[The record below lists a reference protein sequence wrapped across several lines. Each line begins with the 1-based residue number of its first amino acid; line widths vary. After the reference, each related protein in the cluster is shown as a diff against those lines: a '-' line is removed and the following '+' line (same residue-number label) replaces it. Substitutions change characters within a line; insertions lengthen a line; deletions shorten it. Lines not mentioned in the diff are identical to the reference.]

1 MVDALFLF
9 PTAKQMKQRFYT
21 FFVALLA
28 VFLLYPSLA
37 MAKTNMG
44 TIYMK
49 VGESRQLTSE
59 PSTYYTVTGE
69 WSKTGDAIRIT
80 SSGNRSCTISALR
93 VGTATVTWIG
103 YIDTTWEEM
112 YWTIYVEADDIKVT
126 SISLDKTSLTLPLGK
141 DETLTATVLPTNA
154 TNKTVSWTTS
164 NSSVAT
170 VSSAGKVTAVAQ
182 GTATITCKA
191 NDGSGVSTSCAVFA
205 EELPNPLDYMKGDI
219 KQVSAGGCHTM
230 ILMKDGSLWACGLN
244 SDGQLGDG
252 TTISRNTPTL
262 IMTDVAEVSAGHVHT
277 MIVKKDGTLWACGD
291 NGSGRLGNGS
301 SGRKETTPIQVMS
314 NVTSVSAGEDHTMIL
329 KNDGSLWACGGNDK
343 GQLGDGSSHE
353 YPTRTPKQIMT
364 NVLAVSAGDAHT
376 MILKT
381 NGSLWACGW
390 NCHGQLC
397 DGTTIDCSTPKQV
410 MTNVAMVEAGSGH
423 SMILK
428 TDGSLWACGG
438 NTKGELGD
446 GTTTEQKVPKLVMTD
461 VRFVSSEWGHT
472 MMLKT
477 DGTVWACGDN
487 ENGQLGDGS
496 SKKSSMPKQVMTD
509 VVAVETARYHT
520 LFLKDD
526 GTLWSCGRNYNG
538 ELGDGTNI
546 DKYTPVMIAGIIGV
560 TSITLS
566 KTKLSLHPGQTETL
580 TATVKPDNAT
590 DKTVTWSSSN
600 TSVATVSSTGKVTA
614 KAKGSAT
621 ITCKAN
627 DGSGKQDACEVTVT
641 PILPESISLPSTM
654 TVAAGQ
660 TVTLTPTITPA
671 DAVTTL
677 TWSSDD
683 ETIATVNSSGV
694 VTGVKKGQTFINVE
708 TDNGKT
714 AYCKLT
720 VTAGEPTEIIL
731 PKNVTV
737 TIGKPLTITAT
748 VIPEGAETTLTWK
761 SDDETIVRVNGSG
774 ALTGLLTGLAE
785 GLAIVTVSTSN
796 GLTSNACKV
805 KVEPD
810 PSGINDVQMAE
821 SNNAPVFT
829 LSGQRL
835 AAPKKGINIVGG
847 KKMVVK

>member
-1 MVDALFLF
+1 MGSYIESKA
-9 PTAKQMKQRFYT
+9 QYSYE
-21 FFVALLA
+21 A
-28 VFLLYPSLA
+28 VF
-37 MAKTNMG
+37 MEVGEEK
-44 TIYMK
+44 TIYLPSSVTSK
-49 VGESRQLTSE
+49 DIKES
-59 PSTYYTVTGE
+59 Y
-69 WSKTGDAIRIT
+69 WSNDSPT
-80 SSGNRSCTISALR
+80 
-93 VGTATVTWIG
+93 
-103 YIDTTWEEM
+103 
-112 YWTIYVEADDIKVT
+112 YVEILSKSDYSVKIKILKYTSTTCLVQYDYYWGASRNHGNYSIEINIKKPQDPDPDTDIKVT
-126 SISLDKTSLTLPLGK
+126 SISLDKTSLILPLGK

-566 KTKLSLHPGQTETL
+566 KTKLSLHLGQTETL

-590 DKTVTWSSSN
+590 DKTVTWKSEDP
-600 TSVATVSSTGKVTA
+600 TVATVDSNGKVTVVTPVNGA
-614 KAKGSAT
+614 EGA
-621 ITCKAN
+621 ITCTAN
-627 DGSGKQDACEVTVT
+627 DGSGVSATCWVTVT

-660 TVTLTPTITPA
+660 TVTLTPTISPA

-708 TDNGKT
+708 TDNGKA

-737 TIGKPLTITAT
+737 TIGMPLTITAT

-774 ALTGLLTGLAE
+774 SLTGLLTGLAE

-810 PSGINDVQMAE
+810 PSGINDVQMVE
-821 SNNAPVFT
+821 SNNVPVFT